1 MKKPFYLILCFFI
14 AFEIQALTS
23 YEATYDL
30 SVTSDLGKLKIG
42 DARFKLVI
50 DNNDEF
56 TFSSTAF
63 TDSIWKTLYDYSRYE
78 RSIGLKIDN
87 YINSLYYDLVE
98 IGKGEFEKNNKIR
111 IFPEKNYA
119 IVNNEQ
125 RWETMSKSILDEL
138 SIYLALSEDVQKN
151 PDQDIFTYQVIDEKG
166 INQVNFQLEDYET
179 ITIHNIEIESMKMI
193 SPELELKLNLSKAH
207 NFLPVLLIGL
217 IKKII
222 IVLLS
227 VNLRSCLKGL
237 LIIY

>member
-42 DARFKLVI
+42 DARFKLVT

-87 YINSLYYDLVE
+87 YINSHYYDLVE
-98 IGKGEFEKNNKIR
+98 IEKGELAKNNKIR
-111 IFPEKNYA
+111 IYPQKNYA
-119 IVNNEQ
+119 IFNNEQ
-125 RWETMSKSILDEL
+125 RWETISKSILDEL

-151 PDQDIFTYQVIDEKG
+151 PDQDVFTYQVIDEKG
-166 INQVNFQLEDYET
+166 INEVNFKLEDYET
-179 ITIHNIEIESMKMI
+179 ITIHNIEIKSMKMI
-193 SPELELKLNLSKAH
+193 SAELGLTLNLSKAH
-207 NFLPVLLIGL
+207 NFLPV
-217 IKKII
+217 II
-222 IVLLS
+222 NR
-227 VNLRSCLKGL
+227 VNQENHYRLTLREFKELP
-237 LIIY
+237 

>member
-30 SVTSDLGKLKIG
+30 SVTTDLGKLKIG
-42 DARFKLVI
+42 DARFKLVT

-87 YINSLYYDLVE
+87 YLNSHYYDLVE
-98 IGKGEFEKNNKIR
+98 IEKGELVKNNKIR
-111 IFPEKNYA
+111 IYPKKNYA
-119 IVNNEQ
+119 IFNNEQ
-125 RWETMSKSILDEL
+125 RWETISKSILDEL

-166 INQVNFQLEDYET
+166 INEVNFKLEDYET
-179 ITIHNIEIESMKMI
+179 ITIHNIEIKSMKMI
-193 SPELELKLNLSKAH
+193 SPELGLTLNLSKAH
-207 NFLPVLLIGL
+207 NFLPV
-217 IKKII
+217 II
-222 IVLLS
+222 NR
-227 VNLRSCLKGL
+227 VNQENHFRLTLREFKELF
-237 LIIY
+237 

>member
-56 TFSSTAF
+56 TFSSTSF

-78 RSIGLKIDN
+78 RSMGLKKDN
-87 YINSLYYDLVE
+87 YINSHYYDLVE
-98 IGKGEFEKNNKIR
+98 IGKGELAKNNKIR

-125 RWETMSKSILDEL
+125 RWETRSKSILDEL

-151 PDQDIFTYQVIDEKG
+151 PGQDVFTYQVIDQKG
-166 INQVNFQLEDYET
+166 INQVNFKLEDYET

-193 SPELELKLNLSKAH
+193 SPELELTLNLSKAH
-207 NFLPVLLIGL
+207 NFLPV
-217 IKKII
+217 II
-222 IVLLS
+222 NR
-227 VNLRSCLKGL
+227 VNQKNHYHLTLREFKELP
-237 LIIY
+237 

>member
-1 MKKPFYLILCFFI
+1 MKKLFYFILCFFM

-42 DARFKLVI
+42 KAKYILFV

-87 YINSLYYDLVE
+87 YINSRYYDLVE
-98 IGKGEFEKNNKIR
+98 TGKGELEKNNKIR
-111 IFPEKNYA
+111 IFHEKNYA

-151 PDQDIFTYQVIDEKG
+151 PDQDVFTYQVIDEKG
-166 INQVNFQLEDYET
+166 INQVNFKFEDYET
-179 ITIHNIEIESMKMI
+179 ITIHNIEIKSMKMI
-193 SPELELKLNLSKAH
+193 SPELELTLNLSKAH
-207 NFLPVLLIGL
+207 NFLPV
-217 IKKII
+217 II
-222 IVLLS
+222 NR
-227 VNLRSCLKGL
+227 VNQENHYRLTLKEFREL
-237 LIIY
+237 P

>member
-42 DARFKLVI
+42 DARFKLVT

-87 YINSLYYDLVE
+87 YINSHYYDLVE

-151 PDQDIFTYQVIDEKG
+151 PDQDVFTYQVIDEKG
-166 INQVNFQLEDYET
+166 INQVNFKFEDYET
-179 ITIHNIEIESMKMI
+179 ITIHNIEIKSMKMI
-193 SPELELKLNLSKAH
+193 SPELELTLNLSKAH
-207 NFLPVLLIGL
+207 NFLPV
-217 IKKII
+217 II
-222 IVLLS
+222 NR
-227 VNLRSCLKGL
+227 VNQENHYRLTLKEFKEL
-237 LIIY
+237 P

>member
-42 DARFKLVI
+42 DARFKLVT

-87 YINSLYYDLVE
+87 YIYSHYYDLVE
-98 IGKGEFEKNNKIR
+98 IQKGELINNNKIR
-111 IFPEKNYA
+111 IYPQKNYA
-119 IVNNEQ
+119 IFNNEQ
-125 RWETMSKSILDEL
+125 RWETISKSILDEL

-151 PDQDIFTYQVIDEKG
+151 PDQDIFTYQVVDEEG
-166 INQVNFQLEDYET
+166 INEVNFKFEDYET
-179 ITIHNIEIESMKMI
+179 IIIHNIEIKSMKMI
-193 SPELELKLNLSKAH
+193 SPELELTLNLSKAH
-207 NFLPVLLIGL
+207 NFLPV
-217 IKKII
+217 II
-222 IVLLS
+222 NR
-227 VNLRSCLKGL
+227 VNQKNHYRLTLREFKELP
-237 LIIY
+237 

>member
-30 SVTSDLGKLKIG
+30 SVTTDLGKLKIG
-42 DARFKLVI
+42 DARFKLVT

-87 YINSLYYDLVE
+87 YINSHYYDLVE
-98 IGKGEFEKNNKIR
+98 IEKGELAKNTKIR
-111 IFPEKNYA
+111 IYPKKNYA
-119 IVNNEQ
+119 IFNNEQ
-125 RWETMSKSILDEL
+125 RWETISKSILDKL

-151 PDQDIFTYQVIDEKG
+151 PDQDVFTYQVIDEKG
-166 INQVNFQLEDYET
+166 MNEVNFKLEDYET
-179 ITIHNIEIESMKMI
+179 IIIHNIEIKSMKMI
-193 SPELELKLNLSKAH
+193 SPELELTLNLSKAH
-207 NFLPVLLIGL
+207 NFLPV
-217 IKKII
+217 II
-222 IVLLS
+222 NR
-227 VNLRSCLKGL
+227 VNQENHYRLTLREFKELP
-237 LIIY
+237 

>member
-42 DARFKLVI
+42 DARFKLVT

-78 RSIGLKIDN
+78 RSIGFKIDN
-87 YINSLYYDLVE
+87 DINSQYYDLVE
-98 IGKGEFEKNNKIR
+98 IQKGELVKNDKIQ
-111 IFPEKNYA
+111 IDSEINYA
-119 IVNNEQ
+119 IFNNEQ

-138 SIYLALSEDVQKN
+138 SVYLALSEDVQKN
-151 PDQDIFTYQVIDEKG
+151 PDQDVFTYQVVDEKG
-166 INQVNFQLEDYET
+166 INEVNFKFEDYET
-179 ITIHNIEIESMKMI
+179 ITINNIEIESITMV
-193 SPELELKLNLSKAH
+193 S
-207 NFLPVLLIGL
+207 
-217 IKKII
+217 
-222 IVLLS
+222 
-227 VNLRSCLKGL
+227 
-237 LIIY
+237 

>member
-42 DARFKLVI
+42 DARFKLVT

-87 YINSLYYDLVE
+87 YLNSHYYDLVE
-98 IGKGEFEKNNKIR
+98 IEKGELAKNNKIR
-111 IFPEKNYA
+111 IYPQKNYA
-119 IVNNEQ
+119 IFNNEQ
-125 RWETMSKSILDEL
+125 RWETISKSILDEL

-151 PDQDIFTYQVIDEKG
+151 PDQDVFTYQVIDEKG
-166 INQVNFQLEDYET
+166 INEVNFKLEDYET
-179 ITIHNIEIESMKMI
+179 IIIHNIEIKSMKMI
-193 SPELELKLNLSKAH
+193 SPELELTLNLSKAH
-207 NFLPVLLIGL
+207 NFLPV
-217 IKKII
+217 II
-222 IVLLS
+222 NR
-227 VNLRSCLKGL
+227 VNQKNHYRLTLREFKELP
-237 LIIY
+237 

>member
-42 DARFKLVI
+42 DARFKLVT

-87 YINSLYYDLVE
+87 YINSHYYDLVE
-98 IGKGEFEKNNKIR
+98 IQKGELIKNNKIR
-111 IFPEKNYA
+111 IYPQKNYA
-119 IVNNEQ
+119 IFNNEQ
-125 RWETMSKSILDEL
+125 RWETISKSILDEL

-151 PDQDIFTYQVIDEKG
+151 PDQDVFTYQVIDEKG
-166 INQVNFQLEDYET
+166 INEVNFKLEDYET
-179 ITIHNIEIESMKMI
+179 ITIHNIEIKSMKMI
-193 SPELELKLNLSKAH
+193 SPELELTLNLSKAH
-207 NFLPVLLIGL
+207 NFLPV
-217 IKKII
+217 II
-222 IVLLS
+222 NR
-227 VNLRSCLKGL
+227 VNQENHYRLTLREFKELP
-237 LIIY
+237 

>member
-14 AFEIQALTS
+14 ACEIQALTS

-42 DARFKLVI
+42 DARFKLVT
-50 DNNDEF
+50 DNNDKF

-98 IGKGEFEKNNKIR
+98 IEKGELTKNNMIR
-111 IFPEKNYA
+111 IYPKKNYA
-119 IVNNEQ
+119 IFNNEQ
-125 RWETMSKSILDEL
+125 RWETFSKNILDEL

-151 PDQDIFTYQVIDEKG
+151 PDQDVFTYQVIDEK
-166 INQVNFQLEDYET
+166 
-179 ITIHNIEIESMKMI
+179 EIGR
-193 SPELELKLNLSKAH
+193 A
-207 NFLPVLLIGL
+207 
-217 IKKII
+217 
-222 IVLLS
+222 
-227 VNLRSCLKGL
+227 SCRERVCRLV
-237 LIIY
+237 